1 MVEANVVRDFTI
13 GNTRIKIADDYCRS
27 GFEVDMILRRIAR
40 RTQRQLSTAAN
51 IADYETKTEN
61 EKSAPTHY

>member
-40 RTQRQLSTAAN
+40 RAQRQLSAAAN
-51 IADYETKTEN
+51 TADYEAKTKN
-61 EKSAPTHY
+61 EESAAAHC